1 MVPRRKPMKRS
12 PANGGLTRRLY
23 PTALFPMTDSSMEAL
38 AASQSSCEEGERPSA
53 PQPDKARAWLA
64 AAACSAY
71 SFFTW
76 LPVVCSAVLYAGYM
90 DQFPNV
96 PRRDASWPFTI
107 MLVVINVGGVCY
119 AISLQWLSER
129 FLLIVAAILCT
140 GSLFMSSFTHDI
152 LELVVLLGIFY
163 GLGVAATSIV
173 PTVLMVNHFDKYR
186 ATALALISG
195 SVDVSGMLTPSLVQ
209 LFIDKYAFSGCL
221 LLLGALSLNLFV
233 ACVFLKRPERH
244 RPADEAVGNEQ
255 QNEIDTS
262 RMEGSQTTLSAE
274 AVTSLKRPITG
285 RGDHSPLEECTTN
298 AVKLQHSRGDVRTWL
313 KNSVSLAMVH
323 ARPSKSS
330 PGDNARD
337 AEVQDDMHRPDTV
350 KMMKQPSSLDLYT
363 QFNETS
369 EIGQLDSPGYKFGEA
384 VIQLEKL
391 TKSQEAEESG
401 DVLEEASV
409 VCERP
414 STSSAASRASGFVHK
429 LWAVSTG
436 YTWMVCLSKGAANFS
451 SYTFSLVVVDYAHDS
466 GVLGQKAALLPALFS
481 LGCLIATLLTGP
493 AVDRKWISKYAAMM
507 LSCVVQAGALVASS
521 AWRTFPVL
529 AICSFLTGVGRGV
542 RCFLFPVLISERCSL
557 DDLPAALSLMNC
569 ACSIALFLRT
579 PLIGF
584 VRDSSGSYATLLL
597 GLAAVN
603 IFQLIVWLT
612 YNTITKLHRS

>member
-1 MVPRRKPMKRS
+1 MVPLRKPMKRRR
-12 PANGGLTRRLY
+12 ADGGLRLGLF
-23 PTALFPMTDSSMEAL
+23 TSTVFPMSGSSMEAL
-38 AASQSSCEEGERPSA
+38 AVSQCSCEESEPPPARQA
-53 PQPDKARAWLA
+53 DTARAWLA
-64 AAACSAY
+64 AAACSGY

-76 LPVVCSAVLYAGYM
+76 LPVVCAAVLYAGYM
-90 DQFPNV
+90 DQFPHV

-107 MLVVINVGGVCY
+107 MLVIINVGGVCY
-119 AISLQWLSER
+119 AVSLQWLSER

-152 LELVVLLGIFY
+152 LELVVLLGICY
-163 GLGVAATSIV
+163 GMGVASTSIV
-173 PTVLMVNHFDKYR
+173 PTVLMVHHFDKYR

-221 LLLGALSLNLFV
+221 LLLGGLSLNLFI
-233 ACVFLKRPERH
+233 ACIFLKRPEGH
-244 RPADEAVGNEQ
+244 RPANEAVCDEQ
-255 QNEIDTS
+255 QTAIES
-262 RMEGSQTTLSAE
+262 SGMEGSQTTVIPE
-274 AVTSLKRPITG
+274 AVTSLKSSLTG
-285 RGDHSPLEECTTN
+285 RGDHSPHEEGSGN

-313 KNSVSLAMVH
+313 KSTVSLAMVH

-337 AEVQDDMHRPDTV
+337 AEMPGMHLPDKV
-350 KMMKQPSSLDLYT
+350 NMMKQPSSLDLYT
-363 QFNETS
+363 RFTETS
-369 EIGQLDSPGYKFGEA
+369 ESGHFDSPRHKFGEA
-384 VIQLEKL
+384 VVQLEKIA
-391 TKSQEAEESG
+391 KSQEAEDSG
-401 DVLEEASV
+401 DAAQPEASV
-409 VCERP
+409 VGEPPTR
-414 STSSAASRASGFVHK
+414 TAATKASGFLQK
-429 LWAVSTG
+429 LWAVSTA

-451 SYTFSLVVVDYAHDS
+451 SYTFSLVIVDYAHDS
-466 GVLGQKAALLPALFS
+466 GVLGQKAALLSALFS

-493 AVDRKWISKYAAMM
+493 AVDRAWISKYAAMM

-521 AWRTFPVL
+521 AWRSFAVL
-529 AICSFLTGVGRGV
+529 AVCSFLAGVGRGV

-557 DDLPAALSLMNC
+557 DDLPAALSLMNA

-603 IFQLIVWLT
+603 VFQLIVWLI
-612 YNTITKLHRS
+612 YNTVTRFRSR

>member
-1 MVPRRKPMKRS
+1 MVPRRTPMKRS
-12 PANGGLTRRLY
+12 RANGGLKSRLY
-23 PTALFPMTDSSMEAL
+23 HAGLFPMSGSSMEAL
-38 AASQSSCEEGERPSA
+38 AASRSSCEEAEPPPT

-64 AAACSAY
+64 AAACSGY

-76 LPVVCSAVLYAGYM
+76 LPVVCAAVLYAGYM
-90 DQFPNV
+90 DQYPHV

-140 GSLFMSSFTHDI
+140 GSLVMSSFTNDI

-163 GLGVAATSIV
+163 GMGVASTSIV
-173 PTVLMVNHFDKYR
+173 PTVLMVHHFDKYR

-221 LLLGALSLNLFV
+221 LLLGGLSLNLFI
-233 ACVFLKRPERH
+233 ACIFLKRPEGQ
-244 RPADEAVGNEQ
+244 RPADEAVGKEEQ
-255 QNEIDTS
+255 NAIDVS
-262 RMEGSQTTLSAE
+262 VVQDSQTTVAPE
-274 AVTSLKRPITG
+274 AVTSQKSPVTG
-285 RGDHSPLEECTTN
+285 RGDHSPNEGPTN
-298 AVKLQHSRGDVRTWL
+298 TIKLQHSRGDVRSWL
-313 KNSVSLAMVH
+313 KNTVSLAMVH
-323 ARPSKSS
+323 GRPSKNRH
-330 PGDNARD
+330 GDNDRAV
-337 AEVQDDMHRPDTV
+337 EVPDEMHHPDKV

-363 QFNETS
+363 QFTETTES
-369 EIGQLDSPGYKFGEA
+369 GYPDSPGHTFGEA
-384 VIQLEKL
+384 VVQLEKC
-391 TKSQEAEESG
+391 TKSQEVEESG
-401 DVLEEASV
+401 DALQEATV
-409 VCERP
+409 VYERQT
-414 STSSAASRASGFVHK
+414 STAAARASGFVQK

-451 SYTFSLVVVDYAHDS
+451 SYTFSLVIVDYAHDS

-481 LGCLIATLLTGP
+481 SGCLVATLLTGP
-493 AVDRKWISKYAAMM
+493 AVDRAWISKYAAMM
-507 LSCVVQAGALVASS
+507 LSCVVQAAALVASS
-521 AWRTFPVL
+521 AWRSFAVL
-529 AICSFLTGVGRGV
+529 AVCSFLSGVGRGV

-557 DDLPAALSLMNC
+557 DDLPAALSLMNA

-603 IFQLIVWLT
+603 IFQLAVWLT
-612 YNTITKLHRS
+612 YNTVTRFYSR